1 MKSGGVMMSK
11 ELRRAL
17 ADLKAAVKNPGP
29 NLYVHHSI
37 MKETRLR
44 WPTLMRAIEQVLATP
59 EVRKL

>member
-1 MKSGGVMMSK
+1 MSK